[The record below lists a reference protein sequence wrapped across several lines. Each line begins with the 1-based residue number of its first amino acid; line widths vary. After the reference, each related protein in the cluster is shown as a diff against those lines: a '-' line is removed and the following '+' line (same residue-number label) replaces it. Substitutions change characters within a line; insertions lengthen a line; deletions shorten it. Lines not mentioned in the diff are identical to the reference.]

1 MPGTVVLE
9 KLNTAAAAR
18 IAGVGEG
25 TIRAWARSGQLP
37 HEVTVL
43 GMLVAR
49 DDLESFLEARARR
62 QRERVRV
69 RQIGRLSDEPQRT
82 DTDTGKE

>member
-18 IAGVGEG
+18 IAGVGEK

-43 GMLVAR
+43 GMLIAR
-49 DDLESFLEARARR
+49 DDLEDFLQAREH
-62 QRERVRV
+62 QREQRVKTRRV
-69 RQIGRLSDEPQRT
+69 HGVVRG
-82 DTDTGKE
+82 

>member
-25 TIRAWARSGQLP
+25 TIRAWAKSGQLP
-37 HEVTVL
+37 HEATVL
-43 GMLVAR
+43 GMLIAR
-49 DDLESFLEARARR
+49 DDLEHFLDARQR
-62 QRERVRV
+62 QREQRIKTRRVRGV
-69 RQIGRLSDEPQRT
+69 LHD
-82 DTDTGKE
+82 D